1 MTEEYQKIGL
11 HYDILREVLKEKEII
26 VDAKDILP
34 EVQLKENQRVVDDYW
49 VIDLFAHTL
58 IVEDSE
64 TFRLSYRIV
73 EPELTKDESLL
84 LSSIFSDLRRV
95 LILRDFSVDLPS
107 KVDVLLANL
116 DHILEEYA
124 IEVSNRLYTKMLY
137 YLFREFFGY
146 SVIDPFVND
155 TYIEDISCD
164 GYDIP
169 IYVYHMKYGN
179 LETNVS
185 LPKEAV
191 DKLTL
196 KLAQKSGKYLS
207 IANPLLDATL
217 PDGSRL
223 QATFGTEITPRGS
236 SFTIRKFT
244 AEPLTPIDLIYF
256 GTIPSEIMAY
266 LWLAIEHKLSA
277 LIVGETASGK
287 TTTLNSILM
296 FVPPEA
302 KIISIEDTRE
312 IKLYHNNWISGVTR
326 EGVGGEEIDMYDLLR
341 AALRQRPDY
350 IVVGEVRGRE
360 ALTLFQAM
368 STGHAAYSTLHAGDI
383 NQMIYRLE
391 SEPLNIPRS
400 MLQFL
405 DIALV
410 QFMWVKG
417 GLRKRYTKEFN
428 EVLGVDTVDKNLLVN
443 QVYRWDPALG
453 THVQVAASKKIEK
466 IAEAMG
472 GDLEAVRAELNRR
485 KLYLDAMKD
494 KGIRSFK
501 EVTKRIHAYYRN
513 PDAAFKELVPEY
525 VKV

>member
-1 MTEEYQKIGL
+1 MTEEYEKIGL
-11 HYDILREVLKEKEII
+11 HYDILREILKERGLIENNLTL
-26 VDAKDILP
+26 LP
-34 EVQLKENQRVVDDYW
+34 EIELEEHQNVMDDYW
-49 VIDLFAHTL
+49 VIDLFAHTY
-58 IVEDSE
+58 IVEDTE
-64 TFRLSYRIV
+64 TYRHTYRVI
-73 EPELTKDESLL
+73 EPELTRDESAI
-84 LSSIFSDLRRV
+84 LSTIYSDLKRV
-95 LILRDFSVDLPS
+95 LVLRDYAVDLQA
-107 KVDVLLANL
+107 KADVMLTNL
-116 DHILEEYA
+116 DSILEEYA
-124 IEVSNRLYTKMLY
+124 IDVSDRLYIKMLY

-146 SVIDPFVND
+146 GVIDPLVND
-155 TYIEDISCD
+155 IYIEDISCD

-169 IYVYHMKYGN
+169 IYVYHMKYGS
-179 LETNVS
+179 LETNIS
-185 LPKEAV
+185 LPKDAV
-191 DKLTL
+191 DRLTL

-266 LWLAIEHKLSA
+266 MWLAIEHKLSA
-277 LIVGETASGK
+277 IIVGETASGK

-296 FVPPEA
+296 FVPPDA

-312 IKLYHNNWISGVTR
+312 IKLYHNNWVSGVTR

-341 AALRQRPDY
+341 TALRQRPDY

-391 SEPLNIPRS
+391 SEPLKIPRS

-405 DIALV
+405 DISLV
-410 QFMWVKG
+410 QFMWTRG
-417 GLRKRYTKEFN
+417 GLRKRYTKELN
-428 EVLGVDTVDKNLLVN
+428 EILGVDTVDKNLLVN
-443 QVYRWDPALG
+443 QVYKWDPSLDR
-453 THVQVAASKKIEK
+453 HVQVSASKKVEK
-466 IAEAMG
+466 LAESMGGEVEDVMHELERRKNYLEAM
-472 GDLEAVRAELNRR
+472 LNR
-485 KLYLDAMKD
+485 
-494 KGIRSFK
+494 GIRDFK
-501 EVTKRIHAYYRN
+501 EVTRKIHAYYRN
-513 PDAAFKELVPEY
+513 PEVAYENMVQY
-525 VKV
+525 VEV

>member
-1 MTEEYQKIGL
+1 MGQKIGL
-11 HYDILREVLKEKEII
+11 HYDILREVLKEREII
-26 VDAKDILP
+26 ADKDILP
-34 EVQLKENQRVVDDYW
+34 EVKLKENQRIIDEYW

-64 TFRLSYRIV
+64 TFRLSYRTI
-73 EPELTKDESLL
+73 EPELTNDENLL
-84 LSSIFSDLRRV
+84 LSSIFSGLRGV
-95 LILRDFSVDLPS
+95 LVLRDFSVDLPS
-107 KVDVLLANL
+107 KVNVLISNL
-116 DHILEEYA
+116 DYILEEYA
-124 IEVSNRLYTKMLY
+124 IEVSDRLYAKMLY

-146 SVIDPFVND
+146 SVLDPFVND
-155 TYIEDISCD
+155 AYIEDISCD
-164 GYDIP
+164 GYNIP

-179 LETNVS
+179 LETNVA

-312 IKLYHNNWISGVTR
+312 IKLYHNNWISGVTM
-326 EGVGGEEIDMYDLLR
+326 EGVGEGEIDMYDLLR

-443 QVYRWDPALG
+443 QVYRWDPSLG
-453 THVQVAASKKIEK
+453 KHIQVAASKKIEK

-472 GDLEAVRAELNRR
+472 GDVEAVKAELNRR
-485 KLYLDAMKD
+485 KVYLDAMKE
-494 KGIRSFK
+494 KGIRRFK
-501 EVTKRIHAYYRN
+501 DVTKRIHAYYRN
-513 PDAAFKELVPEY
+513 PEVAFVDLVPEY
-525 VKV
+525 VRV

>member
-1 MTEEYQKIGL
+1 M
-11 HYDILREVLKEKEII
+11 
-26 VDAKDILP
+26 
-34 EVQLKENQRVVDDYW
+34 
-49 VIDLFAHTL
+49 
-58 IVEDSE
+58 
-64 TFRLSYRIV
+64 
-73 EPELTKDESLL
+73 TKDESLIL
-84 LSSIFSDLRRV
+84 YTIFSDLKRT
-95 LILRDFSVDLPS
+95 LILRDFTIDLHS
-107 KVDVLLANL
+107 RADILLSNL
-116 DHILEEYA
+116 DTILDEYA
-124 IEVSNRLYTKMLY
+124 IDVSDKLYVKMLY

-146 SVIDPFVND
+146 GVIDPFVND
-155 TYIEDISCD
+155 IYIEDISCD
-164 GYDIP
+164 GYEIP
-169 IYVYHMKYGN
+169 IYIYHRKYGS
-179 LETNVS
+179 LETNVV
-185 LPKEAV
+185 LNREAV
-191 DKLTL
+191 DRLTL
-196 KLAQKSGKYLS
+196 KLAQRSGKYLS

-223 QATFGTEITPRGS
+223 QATYGTEITPRGS

-277 LIVGETASGK
+277 IIVGETASGK

-296 FVPPEA
+296 FVPPDA

-391 SEPLNIPRS
+391 SEPLKIPRS

-405 DIALV
+405 DISLV
-410 QFMWVKG
+410 QFMWTRG
-417 GLRKRYTKEFN
+417 GLRKRYTKELN
-428 EVLGVDTVDKNLLVN
+428 EILGVDTVDKNLLVN
-443 QVYRWDPALG
+443 QVFKWDPSLDK
-453 THVQVAASKKIEK
+453 HIQVSASKKVEK
-466 IAEAMG
+466 IAESMG
-472 GDLEAVRAELNRR
+472 GDVEDVMEEINRR
-485 KLYLDAMKD
+485 KTYLEAMLE
-494 KGIRSFK
+494 KGIRNFK
-501 EVTKRIHAYYRN
+501 EVTRKIHAYYRN
-513 PDAAFKELVPEY
+513 PEVAYESMVDY
-525 VKV
+525 VRA